1 MLKLITEK
9 VGNPFNESGRRAMFA
24 LVDEENKDILTF
36 ADLKKISEQL
46 KFNLTEEELQEVI
59 NNVAGFGKKEITWD
73 QFNKYISKKVD
84 KKWNNNDPAH
94 LYYLY
99 SYNLAHTPEYSLPT
113 ASIFHNLLYNQ

>member
-84 KKWNNNDPAH
+84 KK
-94 LYYLY
+94 
-99 SYNLAHTPEYSLPT
+99 
-113 ASIFHNLLYNQ
+113 